1 MVKGEDDEKRK
12 EKVEEPVGRVISF
25 INHASDRLLG
35 AS

>member
-1 MVKGEDDEKRK
+1 MMKKGKK
-12 EKVEEPVGRVISF
+12 KVEEPVGRVISF